1 MDHNDMTMT
10 TPAATTGTM
19 TMTSGNSM
27 PSSTD
32 GMDMGM
38 DMGGSSMMSSAEMAM
53 VFFQSVTTPL
63 YSTAWTP
70 QGQGSYAGT
79 CIFLIV
85 LALLH
90 RILIA
95 LRSII
100 FDSNP
105 GLHRH
110 SKAISSSDSD
120 DYPGS
125 RSDLEL
131 MGGQFRTQWNSHPFK
146 VATETFRALL
156 EVVIGG
162 IGYLLMLAV
171 MTMNVGYFLSVLGGI
186 FLGTFVAGRFGAG
199 DNHH

>member
-1 MDHNDMTMT
+1 MDMTMST
-10 TPAATTGTM
+10 STGMTGMTM
-19 TMTSGNSM
+19 TMTSGSSM
-27 PSSTD
+27 PSSTG
-32 GMDMGM
+32 GMDM
-38 DMGGSSMMSSAEMAM
+38 DMGSSSSSIMMTSAEMAM

-70 QGQGSYAGT
+70 QGEGSYAGT
-79 CIFLIV
+79 CIFLIA
-85 LALLH
+85 LALIH

-95 LRSII
+95 LRSIV
-100 FDSNP
+100 FDSNQA
-105 GLHRH
+105 LHRH
-110 SKAISSSDSD
+110 RKVVSSDSD

-125 RSDLEL
+125 RSELESI
-131 MGGQFRTQWNSHPFK
+131 GNQFRSQWNSHPFR
-146 VATETFRALL
+146 VATETVRSLL

-186 FLGTFVAGRFGAG
+186 FLGTFVAGRFSAS